1 MTTETPIV
9 SIDEFA
15 ALLPE
20 GADVEIVP
28 GYSVA
33 SRDMS
38 VSKHEF
44 AYGGMPRDRAQRLA
58 DRMAGVA

>member
-15 ALLPE
+15 AMLPE
-20 GADVEIVP
+20 GANVEVVP
-28 GYSVA
+28 EYSVA
-33 SRDMS
+33 SRVMH
-38 VSKHEF
+38 VTNNVF